1 MKKTAFCFDFD
12 GTLTRRELLPLI
24 AAEVGLYEEIMALTQ
39 ATIQGVLPFESSFKL
54 RCKLLADVPVS
65 RVQDIAARVP
75 LFEGI
80 AAFIRSRPEDC
91 FIVTGN
97 LDVWIEKAARKV
109 CPNVFASRALIE
121 QDRLIA
127 PESVLDKSTAVA
139 KIRESHDEIIAI
151 GDGLGDVA
159 MMEAADL
166 AIAFGGLHSP
176 VETLVQIS
184 DVVCPSEESL
194 LNVLEHY

>member
-65 RVQDIAARVP
+65 RVQDIASRVP

-97 LDVWIEKAARKV
+97 LDVWIEIAARKV
-109 CPNVFASRALIE
+109 CPNVFASRAIVE
-121 QDRLIA
+121 DDRLIA
-127 PESVLDKSTAVA
+127 PESVLDKSTAVR
-139 KIRESHDEIIAI
+139 KVRESHDEVIAI